1 MRQYI
6 KTFLLTLSMMI
17 SSAAMYAQD
26 ITSVHGVV
34 SDDLGPLMGAT
45 VCEIDGNGRI
55 IESAITDM
63 NGNFVMKVRNASAHK
78 IRFSYVGLDTKT
90 MKIDKTTYDVKLES
104 KTVLQE
110 VTIKSKKRMNGS
122 GLPIPEREVS
132 FAVQSI
138 STKEF
143 EGLGVNSIDEALQG
157 RIAGLDIVSG
167 GNLGSGSTI
176 RLRGGGSMSGLSSE
190 NPLIVVDGNIRKVEE
205 SNFDFANADQEQFA
219 ELLNVN
225 PEDIASI
232 NVIKDGAGAAIY
244 GSDGANGVIEI
255 ITKRG
260 KRGKPRVTYTGS
272 IKASHIYFP
281 ESMKLLNGDE
291 YTMLLKEEYFNPS
304 QDDGASNVRELN
316 YDKTF
321 SQYEQYNNNTD
332 WIDAV
337 TQTGILQKNYLTIE
351 GGGEKA
357 AFRISGG
364 FDTQTGQIIK
374 QGFNRFTTRLNLD
387 YNVSERIKV
396 QTNFGMTYTKNKQN
410 YDNNILSIARR
421 KMPNMSI
428 YEQDADGN
436 DTDVFYNMLQSGAD
450 MGSEVFKNDQRTYYN
465 PVACAHLA
473 KRTQSTYDINPEL
486 VINYELWGMD
496 EDHHRLTWRGQVY
509 MNIWNEYYDSFYP
522 SSLLSTVWDAG
533 HNTANSGSSKSVS
546 LTTKHTLTFT
556 PAFKNKD
563 HSLMAMA
570 RFELS
575 TGSTNG
581 QSTSSYLLPSG
592 GIESPFAGG
601 ITGGMSS
608 SYWESKSMR
617 MAFSTNYS
625 YKQRYV
631 ALFSLVADGT
641 TKFGEKKRWG
651 YNPAVSLRWNVIDEP
666 FMEWARGWLSM
677 LSIRPSWAYSVVAP
691 RDNYL
696 YTAVYNNLGSYN
708 QYMGMTSMYPANLM
722 LSDLKW
728 ATWNKFN
735 IGFDVHFLNDKINL
749 SFEMYNNTLKNDFM
763 GGYRIPSSTG
773 FETLAYKN
781 DGKKR
786 DTGWEFTIETRKLIK
801 KGKFSMD
808 TYVNFGNNRSEI
820 LEMDENILKN
830 INTTFKYENAQVLTR
845 LQIGNPFGSIYGF
858 RSKGV
863 YQYNYSWLETEF
875 KQTGLAD
882 SQYENWINQQ
892 LASGKTFPVALK
904 PDGTVVMDDEGK
916 PVRMKFGYSNNS
928 SEGVNSGNGYNF
940 CGGDAYY
947 EDVNNDGQI
956 NALDIVYL
964 GSSLPKLTGG
974 FGFTFNYGD
983 WSLRT
988 NFSFRVGNKILN
1000 RARLISEAMTG
1011 NDNQSQAVNYR
1022 WRKNGDVTTIP
1033 RAMYNASSNFNTL
1046 ISDRCVE
1053 NGSFLRMTYLA
1064 LSYQLK
1070 KKYLKGTGL
1079 NKMNFTFT
1087 ADNLFVL
1094 TKYTGI
1100 DPDISYNG
1108 FSPATDW
1115 GQTPRSRGYT
1125 FSMTVGF

>member
-1 MRQYI
+1 M
-6 KTFLLTLSMMI
+6 S
-17 SSAAMYAQD
+17 YAQE

-34 SDDLGPLMGAT
+34 SDDFGPLMGAT
-45 VCEIDGNGRI
+45 VCEIDGSGRI

-63 NGNFVMKVRNASAHK
+63 NGNFTMKVKNASAHK
-78 IRFSYVGLDTKT
+78 IRFSFVGLDTQT
-90 MKIDKTTYDVKLES
+90 LKIDKTTYDIKMES

-110 VTIKSKKRMNGS
+110 VTIKSKKRLNGS

-190 NPLIVVDGNIRKVEE
+190 NPLIVVDGNIRQVDSEG
-205 SNFDFANADQEQFA
+205 FDFNSADQDKFA

-255 ITKRG
+255 VTKRG
-260 KRGKPRVTYTGS
+260 SRGKPRLTYTGS
-272 IKASHIYFP
+272 IKASHIFIP
-281 ESMKLLNGDE
+281 ESMKLLTGDE

-304 QDDGASNVRELN
+304 QDDGASNVKELN
-316 YDKTF
+316 YDKNF

-337 TQTGILQKNYLTIE
+337 TQTGYLQKNYLTIE

-357 AFRISGG
+357 SFRISGG
-364 FDTQTGQIIK
+364 FDTQTGQVIK

-396 QTNFGMTYTKNKQN
+396 QTNFGMTYTKTKWN
-410 YDNNILSIARR
+410 YHDILAIARR
-421 KMPNMSI
+421 KMPNMAI
-428 YEQDADGN
+428 YEEDENGVSTGN
-436 DTDVFYNMLQSGAD
+436 FYNMIQSGAD
-450 MGSEVFKNDQRTYYN
+450 MGSAVFEHDQRAEFN
-465 PVACAHLA
+465 PVASAYLA
-473 KRTQSTYDINPEL
+473 KKTSSTYDIVPEL
-486 VINYELWGMD
+486 VLNYELWGMD
-496 EDHHRLTWRGQVY
+496 EDHHRLTWKGQVY
-509 MNIWNEYYDSFYP
+509 MKIWNEYSDNFLP
-522 SSLLSTVWDAG
+522 SQLLSTVWDAG
-533 HNTANSGSSKSVS
+533 HNTANSGSSKSVA
-546 LTTKHTLTFT
+546 LTTKQSLTFT
-556 PAFKNKD
+556 PSFSNKD

-575 TGSTNG
+575 TGSRNG

-608 SYWESKSMR
+608 SYGEWRSMR
-617 MAFSTNYS
+617 LAFTSNYS
-625 YKQRYV
+625 YKSRYV
-631 ALFSLVADGT
+631 VLFSLVADGT
-641 TKFGEKKRWG
+641 TKFGKDKRWG
-651 YNPAVSLRWNVIDEP
+651 YNPALSLRWNVIDEP

-677 LSIRPSWAYSVVAP
+677 LSVRPSWSYSVVAP
-691 RDNYL
+691 NADYL
-696 YTAVYNNLGSYN
+696 YTSIYKSSGSYN
-708 QYMGMTSMYPANLM
+708 SYMGMASMYPDNLRLANL
-722 LSDLKW
+722 DW
-728 ATWNKFN
+728 ARWNKFN
-735 IGFDVHFLNDKINL
+735 IGFDVHFLNDKINF
-749 SFEMYNNTLKNDFM
+749 SFEMYNNTLTNDFM
-763 GGYRIPSSTG
+763 TGFRIPSNTG
-773 FETLAYKN
+773 FATLAYKN

-786 DTGWEFTIETRKLIK
+786 DTGWEFTFETRRLIK

-820 LEMDENILKN
+820 LEMDANVLKKINDVFENKN
-830 INTTFKYENAQVLTR
+830 NQVLTR

-875 KQTGLAD
+875 KQTGLEE

-904 PDGTVVMDDEGK
+904 ADGTVVMDNEGK
-916 PVRMKFGYSNNS
+916 PVRMKFGYSNS
-928 SEGVNSGNGYNF
+928 PSEGVNNGNGYNF
-940 CGGDAYY
+940 SGGDAMY
-947 EDVNNDGQI
+947 EDVNHDGQI

-988 NFSFRVGNKILN
+988 NFSYRIGNKILN
-1000 RARLISEAMTG
+1000 QARLVSEAMTG
-1011 NDNQSQAVNYR
+1011 NNNQSQAVNYR

-1033 RAMYNASSNFNTL
+1033 RAMYNSDSNYNTL
-1046 ISDRCVE
+1046 ISDRFVE
-1053 NGSFLRMTYLA
+1053 NGSFLRMTYA
-1064 LSYQLK
+1064 SLSYQLK

-1079 NKMNFTFT
+1079 SKLNFTFS

-1094 TKYTGI
+1094 TKYTGM
-1100 DPDISYNG
+1100 DPDVNYNG
-1108 FSPATDW
+1108 FGPATDW

>member
-6 KTFLLTLSMMI
+6 KIFLLALSLSL
-17 SSAAMYAQD
+17 SSAVSFAQD

-34 SDDLGPLMGAT
+34 SDDFGPLMGAT

-55 IESAITDM
+55 IESAVTDM
-63 NGNFVMKVRNASAHK
+63 NGNFTMKVRNASAHK
-78 IRFSYVGLDTKT
+78 IRFSYVGLDTQT
-90 MKIDKTTYDVKLES
+90 LKIDRTTYDVKMES

-110 VTIKSKKRMNGS
+110 VTVKSKKRMNGS

-143 EGLGVNSIDEALQG
+143 DGLGVNSIDEALQG

-167 GNLGSGSTI
+167 GSLGSGSTI

-190 NPLIVVDGNIRKVEE
+190 TPLIVVDGNIRKVDDD
-205 SNFDFANADQEQFA
+205 NFDFANADQEKFA

-255 ITKRG
+255 VTKRG
-260 KRGKPRVTYTGS
+260 SKGKPRLTYTGS
-272 IKASHIYFP
+272 IKLSRIFIP
-281 ESMKLLNGDE
+281 ESMKLLTGDE

-304 QDDGASNVRELN
+304 QDDGASNVKELN
-316 YDKTF
+316 YDKNF

-337 TQTGILQKNYLTIE
+337 TKTGILQKNYLTIE

-357 AFRISGG
+357 SFRISGG
-364 FDTQTGQIIK
+364 FDTQTGQVLTE
-374 QGFNRFTTRLNLD
+374 GFNRFTTRLNLD

-396 QTNFGMTYTKNKQN
+396 QTNFGMTYTKTKQN
-410 YDNNILSIARR
+410 QDNILAIARK

-428 YEQDADGN
+428 YEQDMYGN
-436 DTDVFYNMLQSGAD
+436 DTDVFYNMLQSPPD
-450 MGSEVFKNDQRTYYN
+450 MGSAVFENDQRKYVN
-465 PVACAHLA
+465 PVASAKLA
-473 KRTQSTYDINPEL
+473 KSTRSTYDIVPEL
-486 VINYELWGMD
+486 VLNYELWGMD

-509 MNIWNEYYDSFYP
+509 MNIWNEYGDSFYP
-522 SSLLSTVWDAG
+522 SQLLSTVWDG
-533 HNTANSGSSKSVS
+533 SHNRATSLSKKNVT

-556 PAFKNKD
+556 PSFNNKD
-563 HSLMAMA
+563 HSLMSMA

-575 TGSTNG
+575 TGSSNWQDTN
-581 QSTSSYLLPSG
+581 SYLLPSG

-601 ITGGMSS
+601 ITGGMNSGYS
-608 SYWESKSMR
+608 DWRSLR
-617 MAFSTNYS
+617 MSFSTNYS
-625 YKQRYV
+625 YKSRYV
-631 ALFSLVADGT
+631 VLFSLVADGT
-641 TKFGEKKRWG
+641 SKFGKDKRWG
-651 YNPAVSLRWNVIDEP
+651 YNPAVSLRWNLIDEP

-677 LSIRPSWAYSVVAP
+677 LSIRPSWSYSVVP
-691 RDNYL
+691 PSRDFL
-696 YTAVYNNLGSYN
+696 YTSVYNTAGTFNS
-708 QYMGMTSMYPANLM
+708 YMGMTSMYPDNMRLA
-722 LSDLKW
+722 DLQW
-728 ATWNKFN
+728 ARWNKFN

-749 SFEMYNNTLKNDFM
+749 SFEMYNNTLKDDFM
-763 GGYRIPSSTG
+763 GGFRIPSSTG
-773 FETLAYKN
+773 FPSLAYKN

-786 DTGWEFTIETRKLIK
+786 DTGWEFAIDTRKIIK

-808 TYVNFGNNRSEI
+808 AYVNFGNNRSEI
-820 LEMDENILKN
+820 LEMDQNILKN
-830 INTTFKYENAQVLTR
+830 INTTFNNVNNQVLTR

-858 RSKGV
+858 KHTGV

-875 KQTGLAD
+875 KQTGLSD
-882 SQYENWINQQ
+882 REFEGWINQQ

-904 PDGTVVMDDEGK
+904 EDGTVIMDDQGK
-916 PVRMKFGYSNNS
+916 PVRMKFAYSNTS
-928 SEGVNSGNGYNF
+928 SEGVNNGNGYNF
-940 CGGDAYY
+940 SGGDAKY
-947 EDVNNDGQI
+947 EDVNHDGQI
-956 NALDIVYL
+956 NSLDIVYL

-988 NFSFRVGNKILN
+988 NFSYRYGNKILN
-1000 RARLISEAMTG
+1000 QARLVSEAMIG
-1011 NDNQSQAVNYR
+1011 NDNQSHAVNYR
-1022 WRKNGDVTTIP
+1022 WRKNGDITNMP
-1033 RAMYNASSNFNTL
+1033 RAMYNQSSNYNTL
-1046 ISDRCVE
+1046 ISDRFVE
-1053 NGSFLRMTYLA
+1053 DGSFIRMTYLA

-1070 KKYLKGTGL
+1070 KKQLKSLGL
-1079 NKMNFTFT
+1079 NKINFTLS
-1087 ADNLFVL
+1087 ADNLFVI
-1094 TKYTGI
+1094 TKYTGM
-1100 DPDISYNG
+1100 DPDVNYNG
-1108 FSPATDW
+1108 FGPATDW
-1115 GQTPRSRGYT
+1115 GQVPRSRGYT